1 MLVWGFFSLRAAPP
15 IFHVCLS
22 IALWSCKLVRQ
33 RFHGWIQ
40 PRVLCLCLKNSFWN
54 ISAPSLCQ
62 VSYLE
67 CWEKNSNFVSF
78 CFALVETWKLL
89 VLLEFI
95 NIINGL
101 LLET

>member
-1 MLVWGFFSLRAAPP
+1 MYKWIFFFPLRAAPP

-40 PRVLCLCLKNSFWN
+40 PSVLCFSLKNSLCN
-54 ISAPSLCQ
+54 IFPLPGELFRVLKKKKIFGVSAS
-62 VSYLE
+62 S
-67 CWEKNSNFVSF
+67 W
-78 CFALVETWKLL
+78 WKFL
-89 VLLEFI
+89 VLLESI